1 MWHRLFA
8 LWICFILVLLVLFF
22 MFVLML
28 LMLLLLLM
36 FLLLGEHFTGF
47 IHRCF
52 YFPILFF
59 LLINI
64 HWLLIEIL
72 LTTNSHN
79 KHLLFTWFRLILE
92 LKPKPSPPQISI
104 HIDFLAYIQRQLDA
118 YSFHLVLS
126 GLMNFLF
133 IAIDPLPLKFVPDIR
148 VCLFAYNSQ
157 AMCQCKKVLTNYL
170 QKRIDVLF
178 SVLLCLLNLFCLVME
193 LFEWKKKKKSP
204 KLFRSLLV
212 VSFFPFVFNLNP
224 FQHPEFAIEMSHP
237 YTHIDP
243 TPIRFQLSSIFSNCK
258 RSVTTGCLP
267 IFNFQ

>member
-1 MWHRLFA
+1 MWCLCWCYWCCWC
-8 LWICFILVLLVLFF
+8 L
-22 MFVLML
+22 
-28 LMLLLLLM
+28 
-36 FLLLGEHFTGF
+36 LLLGEHFTGF
-47 IHRCF
+47 IYRCF
-52 YFPILFF
+52 YFSILFF

-133 IAIDPLPLKFVPDIR
+133 IAIDPLPLKFVPDIC

-170 QKRIDVLF
+170 QKRIDVHLF
-178 SVLLCLLNLFCLVME
+178 FSFLLCLLNLFCLVKE
-193 LFEWKKKKKSP
+193 QIVWIERNREEKNHQSSTFGRFWLCLF
-204 KLFRSLLV
+204 FRSFLILIH
-212 VSFFPFVFNLNP
+212 FN
-224 FQHPEFAIEMSHP
+224 
-237 YTHIDP
+237 
-243 TPIRFQLSSIFSNCK
+243 IRNSQ
-258 RSVTTGCLP
+258 
-267 IFNFQ
+267 